1 MWILEEEINFSAVA
15 IPFHYFHDVQGT
27 KSMSCCFQAIH
38 NVLSIILA
46 NNDFKNQPLAL
57 AVLHPSLTPG
67 HRLSLFLV
75 AAFSQRSPTSPTS
88 GRFFVRS
95 GVPIAANILP
105 GPPDRW
111 WTASGCAPAGR
122 VRRSIGEIA
131 GPYEGC
137 RTVPDLLRLPEEGK
151 RSGFREF
158 PLVERVGL
166 RRIFTLIYLY
176 LNPNPRRCRVVREEW
191 RNIIII

>member
-1 MWILEEEINFSAVA
+1 MMFRGLKVCPVAFRPFIMSFPLSLPTMISRTNRWPSPSSIL
-15 IPFHYFHDVQGT
+15 
-27 KSMSCCFQAIH
+27 
-38 NVLSIILA
+38 LSRLDTA
-46 NNDFKNQPLAL
+46 
-57 AVLHPSLTPG
+57 SLS
-67 HRLSLFLV
+67 LSLFLV